1 MKKWFILGLLG
12 IITQLAFAQVS
23 LSDTARISLL
33 TSSPYEEEVFTVYGH
48 AALRV
53 HDPER

>member
-48 AALRV
+48 AAFRV
-53 HDPER
+53 HDP